1 MSFNSPCAGWGLSAC
16 SSACCSFFQWGS
28 PSSAMEEAAVCRS
41 SRDPH
46 KVCQWSELCLTPPR
60 PGLSL
65 TMQSKQYLAYIC
77 KHNLNVPCSL
87 CWPPHTPL
95 WLDLKKKKAFPI
107 YEVILGLTVLNQRWA
122 DAAGINYPRGKMRI
136 ATSNQNIL
144 WGSCRLIQLHIVPFY
159 LIWSLNPSD
168 NTAVSA
174 VLPLSLLSLQVASV
188 LRPLV
193 FLRQFSRNEVLQI
206 RPVIT
211 QELLL
216 SGSLFWGGF
225 RRGWQTVDVTLWRK
239 DWLLLPGGRYLG
251 YWIAAIT
258 MSWFPYHLSG

>member
-1 MSFNSPCAGWGLSAC
+1 
-16 SSACCSFFQWGS
+16 
-28 PSSAMEEAAVCRS
+28 
-41 SRDPH
+41 
-46 KVCQWSELCLTPPR
+46 
-60 PGLSL
+60 
-65 TMQSKQYLAYIC
+65 MQYKQYLAY
-77 KHNLNVPCSL
+77 
-87 CWPPHTPL
+87 
-95 WLDLKKKKAFPI
+95 
-107 YEVILGLTVLNQRWA
+107 RWA

-144 WGSCRLIQLHIVPFY
+144 WGSRRLIQLYIVQFY
-159 LIWSLNPSD
+159 LIWSLNPSA
-168 NTAVSA
+168 NTA

-216 SGSLFWGGF
+216 SGSPFWGGF
-225 RRGWQTVDVTLWRK
+225 RRGWQTADVTLWRK

-258 MSWFPYHLSG
+258 MSWFPSHLSW